1 MGGKRSHLVYWL
13 LLIVWV
19 LIDVWQVIEHDRV
32 RESAKAAL
40 RGRARDISNTVGMV
54 IRSRRQV
61 VDRERIEEALRELM
75 ESDVLISVAL
85 LNRAGEVLASAG
97 EPVDDVLRHLPEG
110 GERWERDRYVNF
122 NPVDLGAAVDPQDA
136 TEATPILFDD
146 NEPPDE
152 MRRPRAPWPPGVT
165 IEQTSSE
172 LIIRRQ
178 LPPGWPAPAT
188 GVWDGTGERRG
199 GWRPP
204 PPDVAFSTAER
215 RPPRPGFGGP
225 PRWGRPRWISE
236 QQWASMLNQ
245 RGLRSFVLVMSNA
258 EYREECAR
266 DFWLRCAVSA
276 IALVAVAGL
285 GAAWRSVVRSGEL
298 ELRLVRASE
307 TNARL
312 REMNLAAAGLAHETR
327 NPLNIVRGLAQL
339 IAQDSAAPDEVRARS
354 RQIAE
359 EVDRV
364 TGRLVEFIDYS
375 RPREPKPAP
384 VQLATVVRDVMR
396 TLDGDRE
403 EKAVEF
409 SLSGPDLV
417 VEADESL
424 LRQVLFNLML
434 NAVEAVDH
442 GGRIEV
448 KVEKAGPDEAAF
460 EVRDNGPGVP
470 EGLREA
476 IFRPYFTTH
485 KEGTGLGLAVVRQIV
500 LAHRWEIACLAGDGS
515 GARFRVT
522 GMKLASRSAA

>member
-1 MGGKRSHLVYWL
+1 M
-13 LLIVWV
+13 
-19 LIDVWQVIEHDRV
+19 
-32 RESAKAAL
+32 
-40 RGRARDISNTVGMV
+40 
-54 IRSRRQV
+54 
-61 VDRERIEEALRELM
+61 
-75 ESDVLISVAL
+75 
-85 LNRAGEVLASAG
+85 
-97 EPVDDVLRHLPEG
+97 
-110 GERWERDRYVNF
+110 
-122 NPVDLGAAVDPQDA
+122 
-136 TEATPILFDD
+136 
-146 NEPPDE
+146 
-152 MRRPRAPWPPGVT
+152 
-165 IEQTSSE
+165 
-172 LIIRRQ
+172 
-178 LPPGWPAPAT
+178 
-188 GVWDGTGERRG
+188 
-199 GWRPP
+199 
-204 PPDVAFSTAER
+204 
-215 RPPRPGFGGP
+215 
-225 PRWGRPRWISE
+225 
-236 QQWASMLNQ
+236 
-245 RGLRSFVLVMSNA
+245 
-258 EYREECAR
+258 
-266 DFWLRCAVSA
+266 
-276 IALVAVAGL
+276 
-285 GAAWRSVVRSGEL
+285 
-298 ELRLVRASE
+298 RLVRASE

>member
-188 GVWDGTGERRG
+188 GVWDGTGERPG

-215 RPPRPGFGGP
+215 RPPRAGFGGP

-245 RGLRSFVLVMSNA
+245 RGHCAASSSSCPIANEARNAPVTSAALR
-258 EYREECAR
+258 R
-266 DFWLRCAVSA
+266 LRHRPGRRGEPGAP
-276 IALVAVAGL
+276 
-285 GAAWRSVVRSGEL
+285 GAASSAP
-298 ELRLVRASE
+298 ASS
-307 TNARL
+307 NCVSSAPARP
-312 REMNLAAAGLAHETR
+312 T
-327 NPLNIVRGLAQL
+327 
-339 IAQDSAAPDEVRARS
+339 
-354 RQIAE
+354 
-359 EVDRV
+359 
-364 TGRLVEFIDYS
+364 
-375 RPREPKPAP
+375 PAC
-384 VQLATVVRDVMR
+384 A
-396 TLDGDRE
+396 
-403 EKAVEF
+403 K
-409 SLSGPDLV
+409 
-417 VEADESL
+417 
-424 LRQVLFNLML
+424 
-434 NAVEAVDH
+434 
-442 GGRIEV
+442 
-448 KVEKAGPDEAAF
+448 
-460 EVRDNGPGVP
+460 
-470 EGLREA
+470 
-476 IFRPYFTTH
+476 
-485 KEGTGLGLAVVRQIV
+485 
-500 LAHRWEIACLAGDGS
+500 
-515 GARFRVT
+515 
-522 GMKLASRSAA
+522 